1 MPSPE
6 KTADHQV
13 KSLVESFLDEYQLLR
28 FLLGAGGMVA
38 LVAFVLLGVPGD
50 DLPIAI
56 SLVVVT
62 AHAWWSRKKG
72 VRAPHT
78 MLALD
83 ITAWGWVM
91 YVNADTIA
99 ISTATLGFL
108 SLVIALFADKRW
120 LAFFAAYATAW
131 YGAAHFS
138 VNAGTAESVG
148 VFMSVLITAGS
159 AGVVVFRVRRWLD
172 RLDGNRSQMLGTVSH
187 ELRNNLTG
195 MMGMTELVST
205 DHEMSGEDARELTGL
220 AHQQAVE
227 ATEIV
232 EDLLTMSRV
241 ERSALTV
248 AVEDVDVNAEIRR
261 IVHRFMG
268 EDESVELQLDDDVG
282 AASGDA
288 LRVRQ
293 VVRNLVSNALRYG
306 GPNVVVS
313 SSGGSDGVTVIV
325 RDDGDGVPDEDVA
338 AIFMPYKRSNA
349 TKRHSSS
356 IGLGL
361 WISRQLAHAMGGSLE
376 YRRTDDHTEFVF
388 ELNTSENALQ
398 AASSPEDGA
407 HENRVGSRRHASP
420 HQPAEMARNAPLQVI
435 MMEPSPP

>member
-1 MPSPE
+1 MASQE

-28 FLLGAGGMVA
+28 FLLGAGG
-38 LVAFVLLGVPGD
+38 LVSLIAFVLLGFPGD
-50 DLPIAI
+50 DAPIAAA
-56 SLVVVT
+56 LVVVT
-62 AHAWWSRKKG
+62 THAWWSRRKG
-72 VRAPHT
+72 LRAPRT

-91 YVNADTIA
+91 YVTADTIA
-99 ISTATLGFL
+99 ISTATLAFQA
-108 SLVIALFADKRW
+108 LVIALFADKRW
-120 LAFFAAYATAW
+120 LAPFAAYAAAW
-131 YGAAHFS
+131 YGFAHFS
-138 VNAGTAESVG
+138 VNSGTFASVA
-148 VFMSVLITAGS
+148 VFLSVLFTCAS

-205 DHEMSGEDARELTGL
+205 NSELSMEDARELTGM

-248 AVEDVDVNAEIRR
+248 EVEDVDVNAEIGKV
-261 IVHRFMG
+261 VHRFMG
-268 EDESVELQLDDDVG
+268 EGKSVELLLGEDIGTARADG
-282 AASGDA
+282 

-293 VVRNLVSNALRYG
+293 VVRNLVSNAIRYG
-306 GPNVVVS
+306 GPNVIVTS
-313 SSGGSDGVTVIV
+313 SADSDGVTVIV
-325 RDDGDGVPDEDVA
+325 RDDGEGVPDEDVA
-338 AIFMPYKRSNA
+338 EIFLPYKRSNA

-356 IGLGL
+356 VGLGL
-361 WISRQLAHAMGGSLE
+361 WISRQLAQAMGGSLE
-376 YRRTDDHTEFVF
+376 YRRSDGHSEFVF
-388 ELNTSENALQ
+388 CLMPQGDASLASGESEVGVGAWRRDGMSLSKAFAGLTGKSSALVV
-398 AASSPEDGA
+398 AG
-407 HENRVGSRRHASP
+407 
-420 HQPAEMARNAPLQVI
+420 
-435 MMEPSPP
+435 EPSPT

>member
-1 MPSPE
+1 MASPE

-28 FLLGAGGMVA
+28 FLLGAGG
-38 LVAFVLLGVPGD
+38 LVSLITFVLLGVPGD
-50 DLPIAI
+50 DLPIAAA
-56 SLVVVT
+56 LVVVT
-62 AHAWWSRKKG
+62 AHAWWSRRKG
-72 VRAPHT
+72 VRAPLT

-91 YVNADTIA
+91 YVTADTIA
-99 ISTATLGFL
+99 ISTATLAFQA
-108 SLVIALFADKRW
+108 LVIALFADKRW
-120 LAFFAAYATAW
+120 LAPLAAYATAW
-131 YGAAHFS
+131 YGLAHFS
-138 VNAGTAESVG
+138 VNPGTFESVG
-148 VFMSVLITAGS
+148 VFLSVLITVGS
-159 AGVVVFRVRRWLD
+159 AGIVVFRVRRWLD

-205 DHEMSGEDARELTGL
+205 DPEMSGEDARELTGL

-241 ERSALTV
+241 ERSTLTV
-248 AVEDVDVNAEIRR
+248 EVEDVDVNAEIGK

-282 AASGDA
+282 AARADA

-293 VVRNLVSNALRYG
+293 VVRNLVSNAIRYG
-306 GPNVVVS
+306 GRNVVVS
-313 SSGGSDGVTVIV
+313 SSSGSDGVTVIV

-349 TKRHSSS
+349 TKRHTSS

-361 WISRQLAHAMGGSLE
+361 WISRQLAQAMGGSLE
-376 YRRTDDHTEFVF
+376 YRRRDGHTEFVF
-388 ELNTSENALQ
+388 CLTPQ
-398 AASSPEDGA
+398 GDASW
-407 HENRVGSRRHASP
+407 GSRASEVGV
-420 HQPAEMARNAPLQVI
+420 HGSGHDNTTTLSKAFAGLTGRSSAQVVAG
-435 MMEPSPP
+435 EPSPT

>member
-1 MPSPE
+1 MASQE
-6 KTADHQV
+6 KTAEHQV

-28 FLLGAGGMVA
+28 FLLGAVGMLGLTA
-38 LVAFVLLGVPGD
+38 TFLLGLPGEHA
-50 DLPIAI
+50 PIAAALI
-56 SLVVVT
+56 VVT
-62 AHAWWSRKKG
+62 AHAWWSRRRG
-72 VRAPHT
+72 VRAPRT
-78 MLALD
+78 MLAIDL
-83 ITAWGWVM
+83 TAWGWVM
-91 YVNADTIA
+91 YVNADNIA

-108 SLVIALFADKRW
+108 TLVIALFADKRW
-120 LAFFAAYATAW
+120 LAPFAVYAIAW
-131 YGAAHFS
+131 YGFAHFS
-138 VNAGTAESVG
+138 VNPGTAESIG
-148 VFMSVLITAGS
+148 VFMSVLLTAAS

-205 DHEMSGEDARELTGL
+205 DPEMSGEDARELTGL
-220 AHQQAVE
+220 AYQQAVE

-248 AVEDVDVNAEIRR
+248 EVEEVDVNAEIGKV
-261 IVHRFMG
+261 VHRFMG
-268 EDESVELQLDDDVG
+268 EGKPVELRLDDDVG
-282 AASGDA
+282 TARADD

-293 VVRNLVSNALRYG
+293 VVRNLVSNAIRYG

-338 AIFMPYKRSNA
+338 AIFLPYKRSNA

-356 IGLGL
+356 VGLGL
-361 WISRQLAHAMGGSLE
+361 WISRQLAQAMGGSLE
-376 YRRTDDHTEFVF
+376 YRRRDGHTEFVF
-388 ELNTSENALQ
+388 CLMPQGDASLDSRASEVGVHGWGRDGTSTLSKAFAGLTGK
-398 AASSPEDGA
+398 SPA
-407 HENRVGSRRHASP
+407 
-420 HQPAEMARNAPLQVI
+420 QVVAG
-435 MMEPSPP
+435 EPSPT